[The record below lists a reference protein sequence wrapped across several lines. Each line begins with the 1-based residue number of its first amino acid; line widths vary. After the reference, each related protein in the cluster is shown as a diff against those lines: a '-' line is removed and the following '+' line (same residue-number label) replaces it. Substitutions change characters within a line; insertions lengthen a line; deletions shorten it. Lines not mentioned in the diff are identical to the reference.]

1 MDKIKKFPLL
11 AAAAL
16 SLPASAGPLNDFAL
30 KDFAMVRSG
39 ITVPYEQNGGVSVS
53 GELNE
58 ISRFLV
64 DQLTQN
70 RDINSLSQNPIAV
83 TSLVEMEN
91 FKSTNKI
98 GLWLGENILH
108 ELQIRGFKTID
119 FKMMPAIE
127 VTPNGDFVMSK
138 KVEELRGKYNINYVV
153 TGTFTEYPDGVTFNA
168 RIVNMESSVVAS
180 TAQAHISK
188 AYYMRLQK
196 GLNNTVKPIRQ
207 HEVELRGPMQ

>member
-98 GLWLGENILH
+98 GLWLGENIMH

-127 VTPNGDFVMSK
+127 VTPEGDFVMSK
-138 KVEELRGKYNINYVV
+138 KVQELRGRYNINYVV

-168 RIVNMESSVVAS
+168 RIVSMEDSVVAS

-188 AYYMRLQK
+188 AYYLRLQK
-196 GLNNTVKPIRQ
+196 GLNNTVKPVRQ
-207 HEVELRGPMQ
+207 HEVELRGPK

>member
-1 MDKIKKFPLL
+1 MKNVTKLSMC
-11 AAAAL
+11 AAAAF
-16 SLPASAGPLNDFAL
+16 SGVVSAAPLNDFAMMRPGL
-30 KDFAMVRSG
+30 TM
-39 ITVPYEQNGGVSVS
+39 PYEQNAGVSVS

-98 GLWLGENILH
+98 GLWLGENIMH

-127 VTPNGDFVMSK
+127 VTPEGDFVMSK

-168 RIVNMESSVVAS
+168 RIVSMKDSVIAS

-188 AYYMRLQK
+188 PYYLRLQK
-196 GLNNTVKPIRQ
+196 GLNNTVKPIQQ
-207 HEVELRGPMQ
+207 HEVELRGPK

>member
-1 MDKIKKFPLL
+1 MNKTNTIALL
-11 AAAAL
+11 AGAL
-16 SLPASAGPLNDFAL
+16 LSSSAVAQPLN
-30 KDFAMVRSG
+30 DFAMVRSG
-39 ITVPYEQNGGVSVS
+39 ITTPYQQNAGVSVS

-70 RDINSLSQNPIAV
+70 RDINNLSENPIAV
-83 TSLVEMEN
+83 TSMVEMEN

-98 GLWLGENILH
+98 GLWVGENVMH

-127 VTPNGDFVMSK
+127 VTSEGDFVMSK
-138 KVEELRGKYNINYVV
+138 KVDELRGKFDINYVL

-168 RIVNMESSVVAS
+168 RIVNMETAVVAS

-188 AYYMRLQK
+188 AYYLRLMK
-196 GLNNTVKPIRQ
+196 GLNNTSRPTRQ
-207 HEVELRGPMQ
+207 HQVELRGPK

>member
-1 MDKIKKFPLL
+1 MKIYKTVSLVAGVTLSATALATPLK
-11 AAAAL
+11 
-16 SLPASAGPLNDFAL
+16 DFAL
-30 KDFAMVRSG
+30 NDFAMVRSG
-39 ITVPYEQNGGVSVS
+39 INTPYEQTSGVSVS

-70 RDINSLSQNPIAV
+70 RDINSLSKNPIAV
-83 TSLVEMEN
+83 NSLVEMEN
-91 FKSTNKI
+91 FKTTNKI

-127 VTPNGDFVMSK
+127 VTPEGDFVMSK

-168 RIVNMESSVVAS
+168 RIVSMEDSVVAS

-188 AYYMRLQK
+188 AYYLRLQK
-196 GLNNTVKPIRQ
+196 GLNNTTKPVRQ
-207 HEVELRGPMQ
+207 HEVELRGPSY

>member
-1 MDKIKKFPLL
+1 MKSWTTLSL
-11 AAAAL
+11 VAGVAL
-16 SLPASAGPLNDFAL
+16 SSSALATPLNDFA
-30 KDFAMVRSG
+30 MNRSG
-39 ITVPYEQNGGVSVS
+39 IVTPYEQMPGVSVS

-70 RDINSLSQNPIAV
+70 RDINSLTQNPIAV

-98 GLWLGENILH
+98 GLWLGENIMH

-127 VTPNGDFVMSK
+127 VTPDGDYVMSK
-138 KVEELRGKYNINYVV
+138 KVDELRGKFNINYVV
-153 TGTFTEYPDGVTFNA
+153 TGTYTEYPDGVTFNA

-188 AYYMRLQK
+188 PYYLRLQK

-207 HEVELRGPMQ
+207 HEVELRGPKI